1 MKKLLLLLS
10 VLLAGGVSGAWA
22 DGTWNITSTD
32 LTTDGWADMSGSVP
46 AGVSSLGSY
55 TPWYRTENIS
65 VTQTGIVTITFR
77 YTTGADQL
85 VMLGVDL
92 LDGEDNVVASDY
104 HWGKSGGSQDANT
117 YLVTASSTGSY
128 KLRYIIHKDGNLDD
142 SKGTIT
148 ISKIIYADSYTNI
161 TQWYKIRMHS
171 NQTHYLKTNG
181 SALSFA
187 NATDDTNNFL
197 WAFVGNPTDGFQI
210 YSYNYGST
218 KAIDNDT
225 PCGFTTSGTSNAIK
239 LTGGR
244 SGSSTS
250 TKFCISMKN
259 GGDYYNYQ
267 SDAIKRW
274 SGNDEGSAFILEE
287 ATPVSLV
294 EGSTEL
300 APIYYAWRTAVGNN
314 PAYMYTED
322 GAPKNPNNTGPSSFT
337 DPIDAKYAWQ
347 FVGNASSGFAIKNK
361 ATGTFLGGRTASGG
375 YMSMDASATC
385 YFLPIYNSATTN
397 KWYCKNYN
405 YYIDRASNTPYAHT
419 SGNNND
425 YIRLYNVKFSLSD
438 AAAGLVV
445 GSTSISDFSTSY
457 LITTSAALTCETD
470 GYVITAYDGY
480 ATLTEALEN
489 DADGTI
495 NLTVASSVSVTY
507 KMMYNGSQ
515 IASIVVEEGIGS
527 TASTPSAW
535 TAPAYC
541 SFTCPA
547 TEITST
553 PSPIEV
559 TLNWDGPF
567 TISENR
573 ASATWYYLTLKGNYF
588 VSNGADTY
596 PIFSSDMVT
605 GEAGQWAFLG
615 NPYSGVQVINKA
627 LDGYY
632 LQDTESK
639 PTMTTTA
646 SNWEVKQNNDKFV
659 LKSST
664 RNYIDAY
671 GNNLGYYGSID
682 GNQNFTVT
690 LVPSNY
696 YSWMTANV
704 TPFFTSGSG
713 YFYLDS
719 EKSGYA
725 AAKAIYDAA
734 VSAEACTEANYSTLV
749 SYIKTLDNYILPPT
763 GYYRLKNYYYP
774 TYYMNAETASPNGI
788 TSNTTAGT
796 VVYLTK
802 TDNTYT
808 MQMQG
813 SYLQTPAQSAQVT
826 LSSSSVTFTPS
837 VGKAGWASFNAG
849 GGYYGNLHMAGGKTI
864 VGWCADGIEINNASY
879 WEVEDAD
886 DISITLNSDGAG
898 TPTYYA
904 TLCLPFDATISGAD
918 AFTFSKSGSYLIPTP
933 VTDNEVPAGTP
944 VLLKGSSAT
953 ATATINTG
961 DAFNSGSPLA
971 CALTGTYTDMSVT
984 KTEDVSDDYFLG
996 VYGTT
1001 VGFYKWNGT
1010 TLKANRAYLLKAT
1023 AEAAGVKGYTVNW
1036 DDVDVVTSVENVQP
1050 AETAIYNLAGLRLK
1064 KLQKGVNLVNGK
1076 AIIVK

>member
-1 MKKLLLLLS
+1 MKQKLTLLI
-10 VLLAGGVSGAWA
+10 LALFTTMGAWA

-46 AGVSSLGSY
+46 AGVTALGSY
-55 TPWYRTENIS
+55 TPYYRTEAIS

-77 YTTGADQL
+77 YTSGADQL
-85 VMLGVDL
+85 IMLGVDL

-104 HWGKSGGSQDANT
+104 HWGKSGGAQDANT
-117 YLVTASSTGSY
+117 YLVSAASTGPY
-128 KLRYIIHKDGNLDD
+128 KLRYIIHKDANLDD

-218 KAIDNDT
+218 KAIDNST
-225 PCGFTTSGTSNAIK
+225 PCGFTTSGTTNAIK

-244 SGSSTS
+244 SGSTTG
-250 TKFCISMKN
+250 TKFCVSMKN

-267 SDAIKRW
+267 SGNINRW
-274 SGNDEGSAFILEE
+274 NGNDEGSAFIFEE

-405 YYIDRASNTPYAHT
+405 YYIDRASNAPYAYT
-419 SGNNND
+419 AGNNND

-445 GSTSISDFSTSY
+445 GSTTISDFSAYY
-457 LITTSAALTCETD
+457 LITTTAALSCETD

-480 ATLTEALEN
+480 ATLTEALTN
-489 DADGTI
+489 DDDGTI
-495 NLTVASSVSVTY
+495 NLSVANSVSVTY
-507 KMMYNGSQ
+507 KMMFNGSM
-515 IASIVVEEGIGS
+515 ITSTVVEEGIGT
-527 TASTPSAW
+527 TASTPSVW

-541 SFTCPA
+541 SFTCPS

-646 SNWEVKQNNDKFV
+646 SNWVVEENSDKFV

-671 GNNLGYYGSID
+671 SNSLGYYGSID

-696 YSWMTANV
+696 YSWLTANV
-704 TPFFTSGSG
+704 TPFFTAGSD

-719 EKSGYA
+719 EKSGYSA
-725 AAKAIYDAA
+725 VKTIYDAA
-734 VSAEACTEANYSTLV
+734 VSAETCTEANYSTLV
-749 SYIKTLDNYILPPT
+749 SYVKTLDNYILPPT
-763 GYYRLKNYYYP
+763 GYYRLKNYMYP
-774 TYYMNAETASPNGI
+774 TYYMNAETNPNGI

-813 SYLQTPAQSAQVT
+813 NYLQTPAASTQVG
-826 LSSSSVTFTPS
+826 LSGSSVTFTPS
-837 VGKAGWASFNAG
+837 IGKAGWASFNAG
-849 GGYYGNLHMAGGKTI
+849 GGYYGCLHMNSGKTI
-864 VGWCADGIEINNASY
+864 VGWCATGIETNNASY

-886 DISITLNSDGAG
+886 DATLSLNSDGAVSA
-898 TPTYYA
+898 TYYA
-904 TLCLPFDATISGAD
+904 TFCAPFSYTVSDGTKAYTLEQSGD
-918 AFTFSKSGSYLIPTP
+918 WLVPT
-933 VTDNEVPAGTP
+933 EVVGTVAAGTP
-944 VLLKGSSAT
+944 VLLKGTSTT
-953 ATATINTG
+953 ATLTIGTEW
-961 DAFNSGSPLA
+961 AASPA
-971 CALTGTYTDMSVT
+971 GGTALTGTYLAATIDGATDYV
-984 KTEDVSDDYFLG
+984 LG
-996 VYGTT
+996 IDGGV
-1001 VGFYKWNGT
+1001 VGFYHWNSNN
-1010 TLKANRAYLLKAT
+1010 LAANRAYYDT
-1023 AEAAGVKGYTVNW
+1023 PAADPGVKGYVLKFDEDATGL
-1036 DDVDVVTSVENVQP
+1036 EGVQGVH
-1050 AETAIYNLAGLRLK
+1050 EVQGAIYNLAGQHLNK
-1064 KLQKGVNLVNGK
+1064 IQKGINIVNGK
-1076 AIIVK
+1076 KILK